1 MKKIGRAYSPKEKK
15 ACLKQLKEGKSFAQ
29 VSRESGVSASTL
41 RKWSKE
47 EESGGQ
53 ESSSKQDAQV
63 LGQMAK
69 RGMRM
74 NVDLL
79 VRRLETACST
89 EREMEE
95 IRCALRRLGPKQKG
109 ESEEVAQKRA
119 RLEATLENYYHL
131 SDATAASFLRALMA
145 VRAKTEVP
153 AMDGSDKNYEALL
166 KSILGDEF

>member
-1 MKKIGRAYSPKEKK
+1 MKKKGRAYSPKEKK
-15 ACLKQLKEGKSFAQ
+15 ACLKQLKEGKSFTQ

-47 EESGGQ
+47 EECGGQ

-119 RLEATLENYYHL
+119 RLGATLENYYHL

-153 AMDGSDKNYEALL
+153 AMDGSDQNYEALL

>member
-1 MKKIGRAYSPKEKK
+1 
-15 ACLKQLKEGKSFAQ
+15 
-29 VSRESGVSASTL
+29 
-41 RKWSKE
+41 
-47 EESGGQ
+47 
-53 ESSSKQDAQV
+53 
-63 LGQMAK
+63 MAK

-153 AMDGSDKNYEALL
+153 AMDGSDQNYEALL

>member
-1 MKKIGRAYSPKEKK
+1 MKKKGRAYSPKEKK

-89 EREMEE
+89 EREME
-95 IRCALRRLGPKQKG
+95 R
-109 ESEEVAQKRA
+109 
-119 RLEATLENYYHL
+119 
-131 SDATAASFLRALMA
+131 
-145 VRAKTEVP
+145 
-153 AMDGSDKNYEALL
+153 
-166 KSILGDEF
+166 